1 MLKKLRL
8 LLLAPL
14 WLACQSSDP
23 ASEFSPEP
31 DLAAYI
37 DDAPLLKKTYC
48 FDGSC
53 TELSNE
59 ENYIYNTAGKL
70 IKMEQSSRMVS
81 GKLEVQ
87 SYTDYLYNNDGG
99 LASRI
104 MYHKNGT
111 ASDWVPANAS
121 EYEYVNGVLTL
132 EKTYSYLYS
141 SFQKT
146 LTGLIKYEFKDGKKL
161 EQKWFDK
168 ENNPLYRVEYTYKN
182 DVLSLEKWYY
192 GSEGKVNRTFEHKFA
207 GNRRQIGEYLS
218 SSKEQ
223 LAMIEKTYDEKG
235 RLSTQVTK
243 VSNPLLCALAP
254 GLIRYNY

>member
-8 LLLAPL
+8 FLLAPL

-23 ASEFSPEP
+23 DSEFSFEP
-31 DLAAYI
+31 DLVAYI

-48 FDGSC
+48 FDGNC
-53 TELSNE
+53 TELSGE
-59 ENYIYNTAGKL
+59 ENYIYNAAGNLTK
-70 IKMEQSSRMVS
+70 IEYSGRMAS
-81 GKLEVQ
+81 GKIEPQ
-87 SYTDYLYNNDGG
+87 SYSEHLYNTNGE
-99 LASRI
+99 LTSKI

-111 ASDWVPANAS
+111 ASDWVPGNAS
-121 EYEYVNGVLTL
+121 EYEYTNGVLSL

-146 LTGLIKYEFKDGKKL
+146 LTGQIKYEFKDGKKL
-161 EQKWFDK
+161 GQRWFDK
-168 ENNPLYRVEYTYKN
+168 DNKLIYRVEYAYKN
-182 DVLSLEKWYY
+182 NVLSLETWY
-192 GSEGKVNRTFEHKFA
+192 GSEEKINRTFEHKFA

-243 VSNPLLCALAP
+243 VSNPLLCSLAP
-254 GLIRYNY
+254 GLIRYSY

>member
-1 MLKKLRL
+1 MLKKLHL
-8 LLLAPL
+8 LILVPL

-31 DLAAYI
+31 DFIAYN

-48 FDGSC
+48 FDGNC
-53 TELSNE
+53 TELSAE
-59 ENYIYNTAGKL
+59 ENYVYNAAGKL
-70 IKMEQSSRMVS
+70 TKIEQLSRMVS
-81 GKLEVQ
+81 GKLEVR
-87 SYTDYLYNNDGG
+87 SYTDHFYNNDGE
-99 LASRI
+99 LISKI
-104 MYHKNGT
+104 IYYKNGST
-111 ASDWVPANAS
+111 SDWIPGNAS
-121 EYEYVNGVLTL
+121 EYEYKNGVLNL
-132 EKTYSYLYS
+132 EKIYSYLYS

-146 LTGLIKYEFKDGKKL
+146 LTGEIKYEFKNGKKMGQRWSDGQNKL
-161 EQKWFDK
+161 
-168 ENNPLYRVEYTYKN
+168 LYRVEYAYKN
-182 DVLSLEKWYY
+182 EVLSLETWYD
-192 GSEGKVNRTFEHKFA
+192 SSDKINRTFEHKFA

-243 VSNPLLCALAP
+243 VSNPLLCSLAP